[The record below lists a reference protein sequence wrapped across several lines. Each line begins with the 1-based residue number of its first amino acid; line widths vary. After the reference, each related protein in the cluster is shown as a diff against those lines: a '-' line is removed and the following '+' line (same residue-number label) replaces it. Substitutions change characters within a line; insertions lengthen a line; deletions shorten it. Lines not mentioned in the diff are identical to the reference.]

1 MHTRLRKLRKQIKLT
16 QEAVAEKVDVTKDYI
31 SMLERGIKVPGRELI
46 VKLATLYGCSVDYI
60 LFGETTNSQ
69 FGNRHDLTVSKETA

>member
-1 MHTRLRKLRKQIKLT
+1 
-16 QEAVAEKVDVTKDYI
+16 
-31 SMLERGIKVPGRELI
+31 MLERGIKVPGRELI